1 MGPES
6 STACLAARRAFALLC
21 ATSLL
26 GGCVATTDWLA
37 TSGPSRRV
45 VTNQNQQLGPSP
57 IRIVK
62 IDSAVASRQL
72 SSERHQLFS
81 ESLAASGAP
90 ALAPYVAGPGDV
102 LEISVWEA
110 PPATLFG
117 GAMLDS
123 RGGIA
128 TSRVTTLPAQMI
140 AADGTVNVPFAGS
153 IPVTARTPEQ
163 IEADIAGLL
172 QGKANQPQV
181 LVRVISNNT
190 STVTVVGEVGQS
202 LRMPLTP
209 KGERLLDAIAT
220 AGGVRQ
226 PVGKITIQ
234 ITRGTQ
240 VYEMPLEKVIES
252 PKENVPLA
260 PGDVVTALFQS
271 KSFTV
276 LGAAGKDQEV
286 NFEAEGI
293 SLGQALARAGGVQD
307 ALADARGVF
316 VFRFE
321 NPDAMTDE
329 QRNGPKDSQGRVP
342 VIYQLDLKNPA
353 SFLVAQSFPMRDRD
367 VIYVSNAPAAELQK
381 FLNILT
387 SSIYSVYTL
396 LHP

>member
-1 MGPES
+1 
-6 STACLAARRAFALLC
+6 
-21 ATSLL
+21 
-26 GGCVATTDWLA
+26 
-37 TSGPSRRV
+37 
-45 VTNQNQQLGPSP
+45 VTNLNQQLGPSP